1 MRVGRGGAHR
11 SGGMSLF
18 CQASGT
24 IIMTASWIFRSPA
37 WVSSSATASKLP
49 ESDMSLDVIGSRSVR
64 LSPSAAETSDAS
76 RERIWFLLPRSVL
89 ISPLWQSAR
98 KGCARLQ
105 LGNVLVEKR
114 ECTSARCDM

>member
-1 MRVGRGGAHR
+1 M
-11 SGGMSLF
+11 F

-24 IIMTASWIFRSPA
+24 IIITASWICRSPA
-37 WVSSSATASKLP
+37 WMSSSATASKLP
-49 ESDMSLDVIGSRSVR
+49 ESDMSLDVIGSRSVS
-64 LSPSAAETSDAS
+64 LAPSAAETSAVS

-105 LGNVLVEKR
+105 LGKVLVENR
-114 ECTSARCDM
+114 EWTSARCDM